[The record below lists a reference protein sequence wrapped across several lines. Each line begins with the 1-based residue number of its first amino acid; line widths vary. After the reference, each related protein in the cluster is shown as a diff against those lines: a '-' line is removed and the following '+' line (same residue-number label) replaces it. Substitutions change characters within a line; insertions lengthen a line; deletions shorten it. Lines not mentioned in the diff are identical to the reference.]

1 VKEIISF
8 KEEEMDRD
16 KQEKIAVFRFG
27 VIFPLVEKDLHKYW
41 GEKERLLRELVGKE
55 WEIPFSNRTYI
66 SKATILNW
74 VKRYEDGGR
83 RIEALYPESRS
94 DRGRMRSI
102 SDEQIDALMR
112 LREENPRLSTPRL
125 VEKAQGEGVFPP
137 GAEVSMASIYR
148 LMKIRKAKR
157 QKAAQD
163 MRKFEVQMSNDLW
176 QSDCMH
182 GPKVLHEGK
191 LRKTYLFAIIDDHSR
206 LITHGQFYLAETLDN
221 YLDCLWTAMR
231 RRGVPRKLYVDNGPS
246 FRAHRLQLGCAALEV
261 GLSYARPYRPQG
273 KGKIERFF
281 RTVRMQFIPELGEDI
296 DLAKIN
302 ELFTRYLEEQ
312 YHQRIH
318 GTTGQKPI
326 DRYLADVKALRKAPD
341 NLPEFFRKQEVR
353 KVNNDRTVQLDSRLY
368 EAPAGL
374 VGLKVVLRYEE
385 TDRIEVFLDDRSMG
399 FLKDLNQEVN
409 SRIKRESSP
418 ESGPQVTGGQLFE
431 RGAGGA

>member
-1 VKEIISF
+1 
-8 KEEEMDRD
+8 MDRE

-27 VIFPLVEKDLHKYW
+27 VIFPLVEKDLHEYW
-41 GEKERLLRELVGKE
+41 GAKERILKELVSKE
-55 WEIPFSNRTYI
+55 WEIPYSKRTYI

-83 RIEALYPESRS
+83 KIEALFPESRG

-112 LREENPRLSTPRL
+112 LRSENPRISTPRL
-125 VEKAQGEGVFPP
+125 VEKAQGAGVFPP
-137 GAEVSMASIYR
+137 GTEVSIASIYR
-148 LMKIRKAKR
+148 LLKIRKAKR
-157 QKAAQD
+157 QKSEQD

-182 GPKVLHEGK
+182 GPHILLNGRK
-191 LRKTYLFAIIDDHSR
+191 RKTYLFAIIDDHSR
-206 LITHGQFYLAETLDN
+206 LITHGQFYLAENLEN

-231 RRGVPRKLYVDNGPS
+231 KRGVPRKLYVDNGAS
-246 FRAHRLQLGCAALEV
+246 FRAHRLQLGCAGLEV

-281 RTVRMQFIPELGEDI
+281 RTVRMQFVPELSEEMS
-296 DLAKIN
+296 LEKFN
-302 ELFTRYLEEQ
+302 ELFARYIEQQ

-326 DRYLADVKALRKAPD
+326 DRYLADVKALRKAPE
-341 NLPEFFRKQEVR
+341 NLPEYFRKQEIR
-353 KVNNDRTVQLDSRLY
+353 KVNNDRTVQLSGRLY

-374 VGLKVVLRYEE
+374 VGMKVVLRYEE
-385 TDRIEVFLDDRSMG
+385 TDRIEVFVEDMSRG

-409 SRIKRESSP
+409 SRIKRERSEP
-418 ESGPQVTGGQLFE
+418 TGPTVTGGQLFE
-431 RGAGGA
+431 RSPGGR